1 MECKIQNFANVV
13 LIEAKGRIDHG
24 TAPAFGSAL
33 LPHVE
38 GCSGEE
44 KKLLI
49 DLSKVNYM
57 SSAGLRVLM
66 IAAKGCRKQEGR
78 MVLAA
83 LQPTVE
89 EVFKIGRFDMV
100 LETFSTVRDALAAIS
115 PAAAAVYG
123 DR

>member
-1 MECKIQNFANVV
+1 MECKIHTFANVV
-13 LIEAKGRIDHG
+13 LIEVEGRIDHG
-24 TAPAFGSAL
+24 TAPAFGSAM

-49 DLSKVNYM
+49 DLCKVNYM

-66 IAAKGCRKQEGR
+66 IAAKGCRKQDGK
-78 MVLAA
+78 MALAG
-83 LQPTVE
+83 LQPTVQ

-100 LETFSTVRDALAAIS
+100 FEVFASARDALAAIS

>member
-1 MECKIQNFANVV
+1 MESTVQTFANVV
-13 LIEAKGRIDHG
+13 IVQIDGRIDHSM
-24 TAPAFGSAL
+24 APVFGSVL

-38 GCSGEE
+38 GCAGDE
-44 KKLLI
+44 KKLLV

-66 IAAKGCRKQEGR
+66 IAAKGCRKQEGKV
-78 MVLAA
+78 VLAG
-83 LQPTVE
+83 LQPSVR

-100 LETFSTVRDALAAIS
+100 LETYPTVRDALAAIS
-115 PAAAAVYG
+115 PAAAAIYV

>member
-1 MECKIQNFANVV
+1 MECKIQTFANVV
-13 LIEAKGRIDHG
+13 LIEVEGRIDHG

-49 DLSKVNYM
+49 DLRKVNYM

-66 IAAKGCRKQEGR
+66 IAAKGCRKQDGKV
-78 MVLAA
+78 VLAG
-83 LQPTVE
+83 LQPTVQ

-100 LETFSTVRDALAAIS
+100 FEVFPSVRDAFAAIS